1 MISYVKVSDSPGLR
15 IRSSKPRSTIL
26 GSVGPPRE
34 MYCFLLESE
43 MNRRG
48 QEKGEGEEGEGQD
61 IQVEQSQSLLRNRC
75 L

>member
-1 MISYVKVSDSPGLR
+1 MKVSDSPGER

-34 MYCFLLESE
+34 MYCFLLEPEINS
-43 MNRRG
+43 RG
-48 QEKGEGEEGEGQD
+48 KGKEGEGEGQD